1 MRSLLFTELAGINL
15 NNKDMNTNDLSEKN
29 KGNAVLPL
37 VSNRFSF
44 EKLIFKK
51 AFPNEEYDAD
61 SFYDWAAE
69 NSNKAF
75 DLSIEVARDLGF

>member
-1 MRSLLFTELAGINL
+1 MKTELTIISDDLNHGII
-15 NNKDMNTNDLSEKN
+15 DEKEARTLLL
-29 KGNAVLPL
+29 GLL
-37 VSNRFSF
+37 GVSNRFSF

-69 NSNKAF
+69 NSNDAF